1 MGSICAHVKEVTP
14 TVLKCEIQNEGWI
27 YENQT
32 IVFGMK
38 FKKDKTRFMNKQ
50 GSNLRSSTSEI
61 STPGVSKFALRANNS
76 EMENEKKYHA
86 EAETPTNLP
95 IEDDESEEDADDEN
109 LREDVRFI
117 L

>member
-1 MGSICAHVKEVTP
+1 
-14 TVLKCEIQNEGWI
+14 L
-27 YENQT
+27 
-32 IVFGMK
+32 
-38 FKKDKTRFMNKQ
+38 NKQ

-61 STPGVSKFALRANNS
+61 STPLSKFALKANNS

>member
-1 MGSICAHVKEVTP
+1 MS
-14 TVLKCEIQNEGWI
+14 
-27 YENQT
+27 
-32 IVFGMK
+32 
-38 FKKDKTRFMNKQ
+38 KQ

-61 STPGVSKFALRANNS
+61 STPLAKFGLKANNS
-76 EMENEKKYHA
+76 KEIENEKKYHA

-95 IEDDESEEDADDEN
+95 IDDDESDEDADDEN